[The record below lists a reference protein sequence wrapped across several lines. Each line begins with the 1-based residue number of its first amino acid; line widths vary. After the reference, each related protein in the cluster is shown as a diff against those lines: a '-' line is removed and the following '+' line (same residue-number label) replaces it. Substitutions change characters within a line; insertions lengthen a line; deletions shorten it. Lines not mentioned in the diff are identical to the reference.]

1 MAKKSVKT
9 TKVEK
14 VNSKEI
20 GKEKRLL
27 NLEKGKFKPGQ
38 SGNPKGMAK
47 GTKTYK
53 TLMREAMISLAKK
66 NGTDPKDLELE
77 IFEMGLKKA
86 RLGDYRFYQDYM
98 DRHHDKPVQKN
109 INLDIEIDDEEIDQK
124 ATEAVRRFMGL
135 APGTG
140 KQGQKE
146 D

>member
-14 VNSKEI
+14 VKSKE
-20 GKEKRLL
+20 KSREKSLK
-27 NLEKGKFKPGQ
+27 NLIPFQPGQ
-38 SGNPKGMAK
+38 SGNPKGLTK
-47 GTKTYK
+47 GQKNYK